1 MIDFPDAAA
10 DADRGM
16 DAEAT
21 AEPSPQERAA
31 LMALPVWSDE
41 DLAAVLGLSRDR
53 LRRALAG
60 ASDGTPPRRGAV
72 DLRLARC
79 VYLGAS
85 RRWVASDVVRLL
97 STAGSPLCAPAAPPR
112 RSGMVAV
119 HNIPPL
125 VRHA

>member
-1 MIDFPDAAA
+1 MIDFPAA
-10 DADRGM
+10 DTARGM
-16 DAEAT
+16 DAAAP

-31 LMALPVWSDE
+31 LMALPVWSDD

-85 RRWVASDVVRLL
+85 RRWVAADVVRLL
-97 STAGSPLCAPAAPPR
+97 STSGSPMCASAAPPR
-112 RSGMVAV
+112 RSGMVDI
-119 HNIPPL
+119 HDIPPL
-125 VRHA
+125 ARHA

>member
-1 MIDFPDAAA
+1 MIDFPAPAADRGTDAAA
-10 DADRGM
+10 P
-16 DAEAT
+16 

-79 VYLGAS
+79 VYVGSS
-85 RRWVASDVVRLL
+85 RRWVAADVIRLL
-97 STAGSPLCAPAAPPR
+97 STAGAPMCAPAAPPR
-112 RSGMVAV
+112 RSGLVAV
-119 HNIPPL
+119 HDIPPP

>member
-1 MIDFPDAAA
+1 MIDFPGDT
-10 DADRGM
+10 DRGM
-16 DAEAT
+16 DAAAP
-21 AEPSPQERAA
+21 AESSPQERAA

-60 ASDGTPPRRGAV
+60 APEGTPPRRGAV

-79 VYLGAS
+79 VYLGTS
-85 RRWVASDVVRLL
+85 RRWVAADVVRLL
-97 STAGSPLCAPAAPPR
+97 STSGAPMCAPAAPPR
-112 RSGMVAV
+112 RSGMVAM
-119 HNIPPL
+119 HDIQPL